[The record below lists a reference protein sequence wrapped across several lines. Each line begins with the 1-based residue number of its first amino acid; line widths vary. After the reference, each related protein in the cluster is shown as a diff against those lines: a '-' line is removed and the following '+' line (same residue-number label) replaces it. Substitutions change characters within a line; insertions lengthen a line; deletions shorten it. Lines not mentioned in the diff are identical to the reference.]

1 MNIYGGVTQTAI
13 QEAALQK
20 HLTSGEKKK
29 KKLDDEDDAQH
40 LPSSTLLED
49 EADVTESQKIAQQ
62 DEQAV
67 KKAQTALN
75 KLSPARTEKLDSV
88 NERMSSGFYNEREVM
103 EAVADKL
110 LTMFRK
116 DWGNA

>member
-1 MNIYGGVTQTAI
+1 MNIYGGVTLTAI

-29 KKLDDEDDAQH
+29 KKLDDEDDARH
-40 LPSSTLLED
+40 LPSSLLND

-62 DEQAV
+62 NEQAV

-88 NERMSSGFYNEREVM
+88 NKRMTSGFYNEKEVM
-103 EAVADKL
+103 DAVADKL

-116 DWGNA
+116 DWGRA

>member
-29 KKLDDEDDAQH
+29 KKLDDEDDTRN
-40 LPSSTLLED
+40 LPSSTLLQD
-49 EADVTESQKIAQQ
+49 EADVTDSKKVARQT
-62 DEQAV
+62 EQAV

-75 KLSPARTEKLDSV
+75 NLSPARMDKLDSV
-88 NERMSSGFYNEREVM
+88 SKRMSSGFYNEREVM
-103 EAVADKL
+103 EAVAEKL
-110 LTMFRK
+110 MTMFSK